1 MAVGSGRTVI
11 DRRFLFIDAQ
21 MLAETI
27 IARCTDPEDGRLGEL
42 LRMAPRHVA
51 RAAVRCPDVQFALA
65 VRVSATEE
73 AQHSWTAM
81 LLRAVRQVDSDVAA
95 AVAWECDR
103 AALAR
108 TLSYAEEYTANQ
120 VNLLARLYAC
130 NPEVGG
136 RVLQRCGSL
145 FREFLARTAFPYL
158 DLPEELVD
166 DVEQFCDHA

>member
-1 MAVGSGRTVI
+1 MI

-130 NPEVGG
+130 NPEVGR

>member
-130 NPEVGG
+130 NPEVGR